1 MDYMLNEQQIKIQQ
15 SAKKI
20 ADELI
25 KPKRQEYDEKAV
37 FPWDVVKAMAEA
49 DLYKINIEEKYGGLG
64 LGVFDAS
71 LAVEQLCRA
80 CGGIGLG
87 LAATG
92 LGTYPIVLLGNDEQK
107 ERYLPDLAS
116 GAKLAAF
123 ALTEPNAGSDASS
136 IEAVA
141 KKDGDYYI
149 CNGTKQWITNG
160 AEAEVYTVAFKTN
173 PSKGGRGI
181 SMFVIDKGTPGFS
194 FGKKENKLGIRASA
208 TCSLIFEDCKIPK
221 ENLIGR
227 EGSGFLNAMKT
238 FDHARPGVAAQAL
251 GIAQGALDEALLYA
265 TKKEMFGK
273 ILVGNQSIQFM
284 LADMATQIEAAR
296 SLIYSVGKAI
306 DKSGGSGSQYSKES
320 AMAKL
325 YASDVAMKVAT
336 DAVQIMGSDGYLV
349 DYPAEKI
356 MRDAKITQIYEG
368 TNQIQRLVIARSLI
382 KELAKGAI

>member
-1 MDYMLNEQQIKIQQ
+1 
-15 SAKKI
+15 
-20 ADELI
+20 
-25 KPKRQEYDEKAV
+25 
-37 FPWDVVKAMAEA
+37 
-49 DLYKINIEEKYGGLG
+49 
-64 LGVFDAS
+64 
-71 LAVEQLCRA
+71 
-80 CGGIGLG
+80 
-87 LAATG
+87 
-92 LGTYPIVLLGNDEQK
+92 
-107 ERYLPDLAS
+107 
-116 GAKLAAF
+116 
-123 ALTEPNAGSDASS
+123 
-136 IEAVA
+136 
-141 KKDGDYYI
+141 
-149 CNGTKQWITNG
+149 
-160 AEAEVYTVAFKTN
+160 
-173 PSKGGRGI
+173 
-181 SMFVIDKGTPGFS
+181 MFVIDKGTPGFS